1 MTTIS
6 IDPDVS
12 RSGVATYEGST
23 LSELQCLGFYPLLQ
37 FLEAKRP
44 GMVLLEAGWLNKS
57 NFHLSYTNK
66 QGKKTSLS
74 AAAAAQAGERV
85 GRNFQTGILIAEF
98 CEGVGIPCRLIKPA
112 SPNLWKDDAAMFTK
126 ITGWK
131 GRTNP
136 EMRDAAMIGWLN
148 IKK

>member
-12 RSGVATYEGST
+12 KSGVAIYEGKE
-23 LSELQCLGFYPLLQ
+23 LIYLQCLDFYTLLRM
-37 FLEAKRP
+37 LEAHRP
-44 GMVLLEAGWLNKS
+44 VMVLVEAGWLNKS
-57 NFHLSYTNK
+57 NFHLSYADK
-66 QGKKTSLS
+66 RGKKTNLS

-98 CEGVGIPCRLIKPA
+98 CEGVGIPCRLIKPVVR
-112 SPNLWKDDAAMFTK
+112 NLWKDDAAMFSK